1 MGYLYLLL
9 LVDLPGPKEPWM
21 GRGAYWHHLTNT
33 IYYSVRGGSD
43 AACRCHYCS
52 NLLVILTV
60 GKSADGIAG
69 VTESCKVATRYTGQV
84 EPSFR
89 QRCGISGG
97 HNDSIAVSPRVTWLR
112 ITIRCTGQYVALR
125 ELFAGFI
132 HRH

>member
-1 MGYLYLLL
+1 M
-9 LVDLPGPKEPWM
+9 
-21 GRGAYWHHLTNT
+21 NT
-33 IYYSVRGGSD
+33 MAYSVRGGSD
-43 AACRCHYCS
+43 AVCRYHNCS
-52 NLLVILTV
+52 NLLVILTG

-69 VTESCKVATRYTGQV
+69 VTRSCKVATRYTGQV

-97 HNDSIAVSPRVTWLR
+97 YNDSIAVSPRVTWLG

-125 ELFAGFI
+125 DLFAGFI